1 MKTPLSAQELSQLPV
16 EMQRRAKYDQY
27 KYVKDRMDESQEAM
41 LNYNEKIP
49 MKVRYKMYWENR
61 PNGPKF
67 QNHKK
72 DCGSFRFCT
81 VKTETFCVIYK
92 LKIRTP
98 LIDNKLLCFNLF
110 FFQIKYLSEAC
121 FIYILIF
128 TEKIVLPII
137 IKVGF

>member
-27 KYVKDRMDESQEAM
+27 KYVKDQMDESQEAM

-49 MKVRYKMYWENR
+49 MKVRYKMYWDNR

-81 VKTETFCVIYK
+81 VKTETFCIVYK

-98 LIDNKLLCFNLF
+98 LINNKLLCFKDEVVIILAIFRALYLPYCVFQPLF
-110 FFQIKYLSEAC
+110 EAWS
-121 FIYILIF
+121 
-128 TEKIVLPII
+128 
-137 IKVGF
+137 